1 MLQKIKNLINK
12 LNFFNHIKVR
22 SKLFFLVII
31 VIAFS
36 ALNVSMFM
44 TSFDRVKVGSR
55 LYNEIS
61 SSKDVVQKL
70 YAVSND
76 LSNYKTNLVVL
87 TVDKDAD
94 RVKGYKLQLDNIKT
108 HVALQFDEMGKL
120 LSWSPELSA
129 SVKEVNGY
137 WTEFLEKVN
146 SRFTPMINEGSHESA
161 RNLLLF
167 GAINNKYERFLEQM
181 DTATEVLKKR
191 VAGLENDARDF
202 IAMTLN
208 RIIWIN
214 AGVMVF
220 FILISLVI
228 AGSVN
233 RAITGLIEN
242 IRGVHGAVQNGQ
254 LDKKGDLSNTD
265 FEFAPIVV
273 AFNDTID
280 AFLKPI
286 KVSADYIQNISKGVI
301 PEPITE
307 EYRGDFNEI
316 KNNINGLINNLNN
329 FTVSMNR
336 MYEEQKAG
344 DIEYFMDIEK
354 FSGSYKKMAE
364 GVNYMVK
371 FHVDSILLFFK
382 VTSSYSEGDFTATLP
397 KFPGKAAIANQIM
410 DSVKNNLQAVVD
422 ETVLLVKAAVN
433 GELSKRGNIEK
444 FKGGFRQIIGGIN
457 ETLDAIVEP
466 LRETAGCL
474 EKMAEGNLAIS
485 MNGEYKGDYA
495 LMKSSMNR
503 TVNSINEIL
512 SHVNIAADQV
522 NTGAR
527 QVSDA
532 SQSLSQTATESASSL
547 EEIGASMQEI
557 NSQTKQ
563 NAENAAQAN
572 GLVVKA
578 RTAAEAGNQRMRDM
592 QSAMS
597 EINDASRNV
606 AKIIK
611 AIDEIAF
618 QTNLLALN
626 AAVEA
631 ARAGKHG
638 KGFTVVA
645 EEVRNLAQ
653 RSAKAAKETAEMIE
667 SSIKKADAGS
677 KIADETAKALGE
689 IVAGVTKVT
698 DLVGEIAAA
707 SKDQEKGVAQVNTG
721 LSQVDRVTQQN
732 TATAEEAA
740 AASEELSSQA
750 LELQGMLQRFKLKD
764 DAHQGGFERLALEKR

>member
-1 MLQKIKNLINK
+1 MLQKIKNLIK
-12 LNFFNHIKVR
+12 KINFFDRIKIR
-22 SKLFFLVII
+22 SKLFFLII
-31 VIAFS
+31 VVLAFS
-36 ALNVSMFM
+36 ALNVRMFM
-44 TSFDRVKVGSR
+44 TSFDRVKVGSQ

-61 SSKDVVQKL
+61 SAKDVVQKL
-70 YAVSND
+70 YTVSND
-76 LSNYKTNLVVL
+76 LSNYKTGLVIL
-87 TVDKDAD
+87 TVDKDSD
-94 RVKGYKLQLDNIKT
+94 RVKACKGELENIKA
-108 HVALQFDEMGKL
+108 HVAAQFDEMSKIL
-120 LSWSPELSA
+120 AWSAELSA

-137 WTEFLEKVN
+137 WNEFLEKVN
-146 SRFTPMINEGSHESA
+146 SRFMPMIDEGSHESA
-161 RNLLLF
+161 RNILLF
-167 GAINNKYERFLEQM
+167 GAINNKYERFLEQVN
-181 DTATEVLKKR
+181 TATSVLKLR
-191 VAGLENDARDF
+191 VSTLEKDARDF
-202 IAMTLN
+202 IAMTLG

-220 FILISLVI
+220 FIVISLII
-228 AGSVN
+228 AGNVN
-233 RAITGLIEN
+233 RAISGLIEN
-242 IRGVHGAVQNGQ
+242 IRSVHGSVQNGQ
-254 LDKKGDLSNTD
+254 LDKKGDLANTN
-265 FEFAPIVV
+265 FEFAPVV
-273 AFNDTID
+273 MAFNDTID

-286 KVSADYIQNISKGVI
+286 RVSAEYIQNISKGVI

-307 EYRGDFNEI
+307 EYRGDFNET
-316 KNNINGLINNLNN
+316 KNNINGLIGNLNN
-329 FTVSMNR
+329 FTLSMNK

-344 DIEYFMDIEK
+344 DIEYFMDVEK

-382 VTSSYSEGDFTATLP
+382 VASSYSEGDFTATLP

-410 DSVKNNLQAVVD
+410 DSVKNNLQGVVD
-422 ETVLLVKAAVN
+422 ETLTLVKAAVN

-444 FKGGFRQIIGGIN
+444 FKGGFRQIIGGMN
-457 ETLDAIVEP
+457 ETLDAIVRP
-466 LRETAGCL
+466 LRETAECL
-474 EKMAEGNLAIS
+474 EKMAGGDLAIS
-485 MNGEYKGDYA
+485 MNGEYNGDYA

-563 NAENAAQAN
+563 NAENAMQAN
-572 GLVVKA
+572 SLVVSA
-578 RTAAEAGNQRMRDM
+578 RSSAEAGNKRMRDM
-592 QSAMS
+592 QNAMA
-597 EINDASRNV
+597 EINEASRSV

-645 EEVRNLAQ
+645 EEVRSLAQ
-653 RSAKAAKETAEMIE
+653 RSAKAARETAEMIE

-677 KIADETAKALGE
+677 KIADETAKALVE
-689 IVAGVTKVT
+689 IVTGVTKVT

-740 AASEELSSQA
+740 AASEELSAQA
-750 LELQGMLQRFKLKD
+750 LELQAMLQKFKLKGSG
-764 DAHQGGFERLALEKR
+764 QGRGVNRLALE